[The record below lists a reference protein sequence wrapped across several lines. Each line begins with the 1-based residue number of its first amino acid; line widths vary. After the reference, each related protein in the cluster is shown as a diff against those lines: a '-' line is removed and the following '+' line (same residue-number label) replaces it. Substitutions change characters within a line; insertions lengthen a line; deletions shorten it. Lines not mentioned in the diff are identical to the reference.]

1 MSGSIKWA
9 ILGTS
14 FISGVMADAIKAQG
28 QSSIY
33 GVAGRNTTTLAEFAT
48 QYDIPHQFTDFD
60 ALINDPQ
67 VDVIYIALPN
77 HLHHDYVIK
86 AANAGKAILCEKSL
100 SVDMAKSIES
110 LAAVKHNKVFFL
122 EGLMYLAHPFMQQL
136 SKTLATG
143 VIGEVK
149 SIRGQYC
156 AAISQ
161 FVNPASLGAL
171 FNLGCYP
178 ASLMQLVMQQQF
190 GTEQSQQYHI
200 EATGRRGQDGNI
212 AESTAIVSYSNGVQC
227 HLHTAED
234 YGLHAGFTILGS
246 LGSIELNSNP
256 WLPESQGNQFTVRLY
271 EQEAEVVDVEAKGNG
286 FYYQVEAVLNA
297 LETQQYT
304 VPRPLVQLSDSVD
317 IMQMLTTWHQAAL
330 ESRAANHTT
339 ER

>member
-1 MSGSIKWA
+1 MSKMINWG

-28 QSSIY
+28 QSQIY
-33 GVAGRNTTTLAEFAT
+33 AVAGRNTTTLAEFAT
-48 QYDIPHQFTDFD
+48 QYNIAHQFTDFD
-60 ALINDPQ
+60 ALINDPL

-77 HLHHDYVIK
+77 HLHHEYVIK

-100 SVDMAKSIES
+100 SVDMPSTITS
-110 LAAVKHNKVFFL
+110 LDAVKQNQVFFL
-122 EGLMYLAHPFMQQL
+122 EGLMYLAHPFIQQL
-136 SKTLATG
+136 SQTLASG
-143 VIGEVK
+143 VIGDVK

-190 GTEQSQQYHI
+190 GNSVSQQYQLQ
-200 EATGRRGQDGNI
+200 ATGRRGQDGNI
-212 AESTAIVSYSNGVQC
+212 CESTAIVTYANGVQC

-246 LGSIELNSNP
+246 LGSIEFTSNP
-256 WLPESQGNQFTVRLY
+256 WLPEAHGNHFSVRLY
-271 EQEAEVVDVEAKGNG
+271 EQDADIVNVEAKGNG
-286 FYYQVEAVLNA
+286 FYYQVEAVLAA
-297 LETQQYT
+297 LDSKQYT
-304 VPRPLVQLSDSVD
+304 VPRPLAQLQDSHD
-317 IMQMLTTWHQAAL
+317 IMSMLTTWHQAAL
-330 ESRAANHTT
+330 KSSAENLTVKR
-339 ER
+339 

>member
-1 MSGSIKWA
+1 MSKMINWG

-28 QSSIY
+28 QSQIY
-33 GVAGRNTTTLAEFAT
+33 AVAGRNTATLAEFAT
-48 QYDIPHQFTDFD
+48 QYNIANQFTDFD
-60 ALINDPQ
+60 ALINDSL

-77 HLHHDYVIK
+77 HLHHEYVIK

-100 SVDMAKSIES
+100 SVDMPSTIAS
-110 LAAVKHNKVFFL
+110 LDAVKHNQVFFL

-136 SKTLATG
+136 SQTLASG
-143 VIGEVK
+143 VIGDVK

-190 GTEQSQQYHI
+190 GNSVSQQYQLQ
-200 EATGRRGQDGNI
+200 ATGRRGQDGNI
-212 AESTAIVSYSNGVQC
+212 CESTAIVIYANGVQC

-246 LGSIELNSNP
+246 LGSIEFTSNP
-256 WLPESQGNQFTVRLY
+256 WLPEAQGNHFSITLY
-271 EQEAEVVDVEAKGNG
+271 EQDAQVVKVEAKGNG
-286 FYYQVEAVLNA
+286 FYYQVEAVVAA
-297 LETQQYT
+297 LESKQYT
-304 VPRPLVQLSDSVD
+304 VPRPLAQLQDSHD
-317 IMQMLTTWHQAAL
+317 IMSLLTTWHQAAL
-330 ESRAANHTT
+330 KSCAENLTVKG
-339 ER
+339 

>member
-1 MSGSIKWA
+1 MSKMINWG

-28 QSSIY
+28 QSQIY
-33 GVAGRNTTTLAEFAT
+33 AVAGRNTTTLAEFAT
-48 QYDIPHQFTDFD
+48 QYNIAHQFTDFD
-60 ALINDPQ
+60 ALINDPL

-77 HLHHDYVIK
+77 HLHHEYVIK

-100 SVDMAKSIES
+100 SVDMPSTITS
-110 LAAVKHNKVFFL
+110 LDAVKQNQVFFL

-136 SKTLATG
+136 SQTLASG
-143 VIGEVK
+143 VIGDVK

-190 GTEQSQQYHI
+190 GNSVSQQYQLQ
-200 EATGRRGQDGNI
+200 ATGRRGQDGNI
-212 AESTAIVSYSNGVQC
+212 CESTAIVTYANGVQC

-246 LGSIELNSNP
+246 LGSIEFTSNP
-256 WLPESQGNQFTVRLY
+256 WLPEAQGNHFSVRLY
-271 EQEAEVVDVEAKGNG
+271 EQDAQVVNVEAKGNG
-286 FYYQVEAVLNA
+286 FYYQVEAVLAA
-297 LETQQYT
+297 LDSKQYT
-304 VPRPLVQLSDSVD
+304 VARPLTQLQDSHD
-317 IMQMLTTWHQAAL
+317 IMSLLTTWHQAAL
-330 ESRAANHTT
+330 ESCAEHLTVKR
-339 ER
+339 